1 MSGYAVI
8 WIGLG
13 SVAVFA
19 FVALL
24 LAVLPGA
31 KAQPSRSLAAVLAA
45 DQSTPVVFDSRPD
58 AVPMLS
64 SLLSRTTW
72 QRSMQIKIVR
82 AGLLLRPS
90 ELIAISVTAALL
102 GLVGGFVV
110 GRVMGALLG
119 AILLGLAPLLYIAVR
134 EEQRRRALMHQLP
147 DVVDLMAA
155 SLRAG
160 HGFSQALKTVSE
172 QGAPPFADEARRSVD
187 ELGLGLSLEQAL
199 DRMVVRTNQGDIEL
213 MCTAVQIQSR
223 TGGNLA
229 EILRTL
235 GEVIRE
241 RIRLHGEIAAL
252 TAEGRLSGV
261 ILVVLPIA
269 LGLLLEFVISPGW
282 LQPLFSD
289 PIGHIIFGGG
299 VVAMLV
305 GIVVIRQMLQMDV

>member
-1 MSGYAVI
+1 MNWYALI
-8 WIGLG
+8 WVLLG
-13 SVAVFA
+13 SASVFA
-19 FVALL
+19 LVALL
-24 LAVLPGA
+24 LAVLSGA
-31 KAQPSRSLAAVLAA
+31 RAQPSRSLAGVLAA
-45 DQSTPVVFDSRPD
+45 EEATPVVFDSRPD
-58 AVPMLS
+58 AVPALS
-64 SLLSRTTW
+64 RVLSRTNL
-72 QRSMQIKIVR
+72 QRGIQVKIVR

-90 ELIAISVTAALL
+90 ELIAISATGAML
-102 GLVGGFVV
+102 GLAAGFAAR
-110 GRVMGALLG
+110 GLLGALLG
-119 AILLGLAPLLYIAVR
+119 ALVLGLAPWLYIAAR
-134 EEQRRRALMHQLP
+134 EDQRKRALMYQLP
-147 DVVDLMAA
+147 DVVDLLAA
-155 SLRAG
+155 SLQAG

-172 QGAPPFADEARRSVD
+172 QGAAPFADEARRSVD

-252 TAEGRLSGV
+252 TAEGRLSGA
-261 ILVVLPIA
+261 ILLVLPIA
-269 LGLLLEFVISPGW
+269 LGLLLHLVVSPGW

-289 PIGHIIFGGG
+289 PIGNLILGCG

-305 GIVVIRQMLQMDV
+305 GMVVIRQMLQMDV